1 MKKFAR
7 TALIVYLLTWLG
19 IFLFIVITLAFN
31 NRTLGEGVAI
41 FIDLAP
47 NASFLKGFH
56 IFYLPVLGA
65 FFLIRYLVRSF
76 QKKGFKVFL
85 KRLTVKDSGG
95 SYSPGIWNWRTEA
108 TLG

>member
-19 IFLFIVITLAFN
+19 IFLFIVIVIAFN
-31 NRTLGEGVAI
+31 DRTLVEAIAI

-65 FFLIRYLVRSF
+65 FFLIRYLVISF
-76 QKKGFKVFL
+76 QKRDL
-85 KRLTVKDSGG
+85 KFF
-95 SYSPGIWNWRTEA
+95 
-108 TLG
+108 